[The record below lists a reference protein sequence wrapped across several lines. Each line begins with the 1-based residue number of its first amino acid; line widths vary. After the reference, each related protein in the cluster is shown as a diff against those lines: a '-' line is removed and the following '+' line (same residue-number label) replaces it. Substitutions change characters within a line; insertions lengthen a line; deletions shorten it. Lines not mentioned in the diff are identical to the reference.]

1 MTLLYSGLAW
11 LGGVALAEWLALP
24 MLLWLLVGG
33 LAALAAALLRARPR
47 ARIALGL
54 LAVAALG
61 AARTQSAQPAWGD
74 PAFISHHNGAGL
86 VHVTGIVLEAP
97 LERDQTA
104 LLRVRAD
111 SLRPTGSAQALGVHG
126 LVLVRA
132 PRYPPLQVGDRL
144 QASGWLAAPAPFA
157 DFDYAALMARRSVYS
172 ALTGVQSLAVLQPA
186 AAVTCPA
193 DVPGAGVITCASLWW
208 QRRLQAVRA
217 ASLAVIVRNFPQP
230 HAALLSGILLG
241 VDSGLPR
248 SLQDDFRTTGT
259 AHIIAISGFNISVVA
274 AVLMSAL
281 GSVLGQRRARPL
293 ALLGIAAYTVLAGA
307 DASVVRAALM
317 GALVIVAQGLGRPAQ
332 ALTALIFAAVAM
344 TVWEPRILWD
354 VGFQL
359 SVGATLS
366 LLLYSQA
373 LQSAIT
379 ALAQRW
385 AGPTG
390 ARIASALGEFTV
402 LTAAAQVLTLPL
414 TAYYFRQLSV
424 VGLLANLIVLP
435 AQPAVMVL
443 GGLATV
449 TAGLISPALGQL
461 LAWVVWPLLAFTIQ
475 CVQLLARLPFAALP
489 LDRFPLQ
496 WLLGCYAIIF
506 GVTWFARNPVP
517 AAAAWLRQRTLRLQ
531 DGALV
536 GLAFAT
542 VIAWSVY
549 ARLPDGRLHVTFL
562 DVGAGDAVLITTPS
576 GARVLL
582 DGGPSPRRLA
592 AALGEQ
598 LPFTRRTLQLVVTA
612 GSGAGSVNGL
622 PGLLERFTIERTVQA
637 AEPSEE
643 AGYRE
648 WSEGIARRGIPQDR
662 AQPNAEYDLGDG
674 VRLRLLAVGAQR
686 TLLELR
692 HGSARFL
699 FGPDLTGKSSGQLAA
714 EGVVP
719 ATHVLQV
726 AQQGGVDVLSLLFM
740 LRANPWAAVIPVGA
754 GNPDGA
760 PGAATLQILA
770 GRAVLRTDRNGR
782 VDFATDGRQLWVWT
796 ER

>member
-11 LGGVALAEWLALP
+11 LGGVALAEWLAQP

-33 LAALAAALLRARPR
+33 LAALAAVLLRTRPQ

-74 PAFISHHNGAGL
+74 PAFISHYNGAGP
-86 VHVTGIVLEAP
+86 VHVTGIVLAAP
-97 LERDQTA
+97 LERDQTV

-111 SLRPTGSAQALGVHG
+111 SLRPTGSVQAFGVHG
-126 LVLVRA
+126 LALMRA
-132 PRYPPLQVGDRL
+132 PRYPQPQVGDRL
-144 QASGWLAAPAPFA
+144 QASGWLDAPAPFA
-157 DFDYAALMARRSVYS
+157 DFDYAALMARRGVYS
-172 ALTGVQSLAVLQPA
+172 ALTGIRSLAVLKPA
-186 AAVTCPA
+186 ALVVCPA
-193 DVPGAGVITCASLWW
+193 NVPGAGAITCGGLWW

-217 ASLAVIVRNFPQP
+217 SSLAVIARDFPQP

-248 SLQDDFRTTGT
+248 TLQADFRTTGT
-259 AHIIAISGFNISVVA
+259 AHIIAISGFNISVIA
-274 AVLMSAL
+274 AILMSGL

-344 TVWEPRILWD
+344 TAWEPRTLWD

-366 LLLYSQA
+366 LLLYSRP
-373 LQSAIT
+373 LQSAVT

-390 ARIASALGEFTV
+390 VRIASVLGEFTV

-449 TAGLISPALGQL
+449 AGLISPALGQM
-461 LAWVVWPLLAFTIQ
+461 LAWVVWPFLAYTIQ
-475 CVQLLARLPFAALP
+475 CVQLLARVPFAALP
-489 LDRFPLQ
+489 LDSFPLLA
-496 WLLGCYAIIF
+496 LLGCYTVIF
-506 GVTWFARNPVP
+506 GATWFARSPVP
-517 AAAAWLRQRTLRLQ
+517 AAAEWLRQHTLRLQ

-536 GLAFAT
+536 VLALAT
-542 VIAWSVY
+542 VLAWSMY

-562 DVGAGDAVLITTPS
+562 DVGAGDAVLITTPG

-582 DGGPSPRRLA
+582 NGGPSPRRLA

-598 LPFTRRTLQLVVTA
+598 LPFTHRTLQLVVTA

-622 PGLLERFTIERTVQA
+622 PGLLERFTIERTLQA

-662 AQPNAEYDLGDG
+662 AQPNTEYDLGDG

-692 HGSARFL
+692 HGSASFL

-714 EGVVP
+714 EGLVP
-719 ATHVLQV
+719 PANVLQV

-760 PGAATLQILA
+760 PGAATLQMLA
-770 GRAVLRTDRNGR
+770 GRAVLRTDRNGW